1 MQEKNVRRDT
11 SLESRRKDVRLTL
24 SSPEIVRKEFSGYI
38 IMRIMREDFKTRCQ
52 QRIMRADAE
61 LQMLEESLSFAYGRH

>member
-38 IMRIMREDFKTRCQ
+38 IMRIMREDFKIGE
-52 QRIMRADAE
+52 QRIIRADAD
-61 LQMLEESLSFAYGRH
+61 LQS